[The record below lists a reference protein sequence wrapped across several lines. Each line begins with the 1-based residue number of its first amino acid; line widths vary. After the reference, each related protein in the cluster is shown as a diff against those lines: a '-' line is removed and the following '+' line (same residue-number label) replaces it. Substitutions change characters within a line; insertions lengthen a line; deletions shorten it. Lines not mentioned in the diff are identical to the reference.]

1 MPAINL
7 SNIIAP
13 SFFEVHQAVKRNDKQ
28 HFMLAGGRGST
39 KSSFISLEIIMT
51 MVKNPGLHA
60 VCFRK
65 VGNSVR
71 ESVFNQMK
79 WAIAQLGMDAYWKEK
94 SSPLQLTYL
103 PTGQKIF
110 FRGLDDAHK
119 AKSLKM
125 PFGYVG
131 VTWFEELDQFDGM
144 NEIRTVLQTT
154 MRGGDRFWNFMSFNP
169 PNTASNWVNSEFR
182 QKVENRFSHHST
194 YLDVPRHW
202 LGEQF
207 HIEADLL
214 KRVNDLDYRHEYLGE
229 VTGTG
234 GTIFTNLTSRR
245 ITDAEIKAFCNQ
257 KEGLDWGYATD
268 PFCWVR
274 VNHDKTRRILYIY
287 DEVYGVGLLND
298 AAADKIKAKGR
309 GAPYIVADSAEPKS
323 IADLRREGLNVR
335 GAVKGKGSV
344 EHGIKSLQ
352 AMHSIV
358 IDPERAPNSW
368 REFSLYEFA
377 KTKDGQFRPE
387 YPDFN
392 NHSIDATRYA
402 TESNP
407 GSGLLI

>member
-7 SNIIAP
+7 SDVIAP
-13 SFFEVHQAVKRNDKQ
+13 SFFSVHQAVKRNIHQ

-39 KSSFISLEIIMT
+39 KSSFVSVEIIML
-51 MVKNPGLHA
+51 MCRNPGMHA

-79 WAIAQLGMDAYWKEK
+79 WAISRLGMEAYWKEK
-94 SSPLQLTYL
+94 TSPLQLTYI

-131 VTWFEELDQFDGM
+131 ITWFEELDQFDGM

-154 MRGGDRFWNFMSFNP
+154 MRGGEKFWNFMSFNP

-182 QKVENRFSHHST
+182 QPVDNRMTHNST

-207 HIEADLL
+207 IIEAELL
-214 KRVNDLDYRHEYLGE
+214 KATNEIAYRHEYLGE

-234 GTIFTNLTSRR
+234 GTIFTNLTARK
-245 ITDAEIKAFCNQ
+245 IADAEIKAFCNQ
-257 KEGLDWGYATD
+257 REGLDWGYATD
-268 PFCWVR
+268 PFCWIR
-274 VNHDKTRRILYIY
+274 MNYDKTRRTIYIY
-287 DEVYGVGLLND
+287 DEVYGMGLLND
-298 AAADKIKAKGR
+298 AAATRIKAKGR
-309 GAPYIVADSAEPKS
+309 GAPVIIADSAEPKS

-344 EHGIKSLQ
+344 EHGIKNLQ
-352 AMHSIV
+352 SMHVIV

-377 KTKDGQFRPE
+377 KGKDGNFRAE
-387 YPDFN
+387 YPDLN
-392 NHSIDATRYA
+392 NHSIDASRYA
-402 TESNP
+402 MESNA
-407 GSGLLI
+407 GSGLLM